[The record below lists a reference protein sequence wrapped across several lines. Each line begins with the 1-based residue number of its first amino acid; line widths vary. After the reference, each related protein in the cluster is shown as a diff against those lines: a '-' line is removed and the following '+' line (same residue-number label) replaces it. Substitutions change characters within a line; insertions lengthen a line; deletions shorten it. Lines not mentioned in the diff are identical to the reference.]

1 MTGAITCSFPVYLK
15 CVVLSHYPSPHSHSP
30 PPSPHP
36 HIPPCTDDSEN
47 ESDMEEESGG
57 GEHPLLTMQE
67 KLHELNTAHDLV
79 VKNSHQ
85 LMRQISE
92 VEEGGLLKANGSK
105 LKEKL
110 TLFKLTTSAMVKV

>member
-1 MTGAITCSFPVYLK
+1 
-15 CVVLSHYPSPHSHSP
+15 
-30 PPSPHP
+30 
-36 HIPPCTDDSEN
+36 
-47 ESDMEEESGG
+47 MEEESGG
-57 GEHPLLTMQE
+57 GEHPLLIMQE